1 MTYVKGML
9 CRQIYKYHSAKN
21 GSDKVML
28 CPKQISQKLG
38 MNVGPINDLQ
48 LQQLLRNSVRRI
60 QRLPQKCNN
69 GYDPQGLH
77 LSQIQ
82 NAQEFSVNETL
93 KFKGKIETISQI
105 QIIEQS
111 VLLVI
116 SQQIQSGYEPLL
128 LQCLFPSLV
137 WVRYINLRK
146 TFRAQVYICLLLQF
160 LLSQQHIIIQ
170 KHIIIA
176 NTSVACYGNFV

>member
-1 MTYVKGML
+1 MI
-9 CRQIYKYHSAKN
+9 CRQIYKYHSDKK
-21 GSDKVML
+21 GSDKVTL
-28 CPKQISQKLG
+28 CPKDISQKLG

-48 LQQLLRNSVRRI
+48 LQQLMRSSVRRI

-82 NAQEFSVNETL
+82 NVQEFSVNETL

-105 QIIEQS
+105 KIIELS
-111 VLLVI
+111 ALLVI
-116 SQQIQSGYEPLL
+116 SQQIQSGYQAQL
-128 LQCLFPSLV
+128 LQCLFPSLI

-146 TFRAQVYICLLLQF
+146 TFRARVYICLLLQF
-160 LLSQQHIIIQ
+160 LLSQQHVVIQ

-176 NTSVACYGNFV
+176 STSVACYGDFV